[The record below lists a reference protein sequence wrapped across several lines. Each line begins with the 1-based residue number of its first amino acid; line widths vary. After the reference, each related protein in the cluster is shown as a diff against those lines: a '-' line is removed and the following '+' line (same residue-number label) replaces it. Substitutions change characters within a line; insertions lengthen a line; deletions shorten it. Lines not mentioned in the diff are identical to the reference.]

1 MEFFEEVMKYKIGIE
16 TDIISIE
23 EFSKFIDNEMSR
35 LNDIPDIYIE
45 VALHINKGV
54 KELLNTISDYCK
66 DNRLELTESQD
77 DKIKKYLLNIVKDK
91 YLSKKIDMKECT
103 HCISQV
109 GLYFG
114 QLFEL
119 IVLEDCYE
127 FATQG
132 ICHTLEDV
140 DNMIK
145 EIFKE
150 L

>member
-1 MEFFEEVMKYKIGIE
+1 MDPFEEVMKYKIGIE
-16 TDIISIE
+16 TEIISIE
-23 EFSKFIDNEMSR
+23 EFSKFIDNEMTK
-35 LNDIPDIYIE
+35 LDNIPDIYIE
-45 VALHINKGV
+45 VALHINKGI
-54 KELLNTISDYCK
+54 KELLSAISDYCK
-66 DNRLELTESQD
+66 DNRLVLTNSQE
-77 DKIKKYLLNIVKDK
+77 DKIKRYLLNIVKDK

-103 HCISQV
+103 HCISQA

-127 FATQG
+127 LATQG
-132 ICHTLEDV
+132 ICHTLEEV
-140 DNMIK
+140 DNMVK

>member
-16 TDIISIE
+16 TGIISIE
-23 EFSKFIDNEMSR
+23 EFSKFIDDEMSR
-35 LNDIPDIYIE
+35 LDNISDIYIE
-45 VALHINKGV
+45 VALHINRGA
-54 KELLNTISDYCK
+54 KELLSAISDYCK
-66 DNRLELTESQD
+66 DNRLVLTSSQEE
-77 DKIKKYLLNIVKDK
+77 KIKKYLLNIVKDK

-119 IVLEDCYE
+119 IVVEDYYE
-127 FATQG
+127 LAKQG
-132 ICHTLEDV
+132 IYYTLKDV
-140 DNMIK
+140 DSMIK
-145 EIFKE
+145 KIFEE

>member
-16 TDIISIE
+16 TGIISIK
-23 EFSKFIDNEMSR
+23 EFSKFIDDEMSR
-35 LNDIPDIYIE
+35 LDNISDIYIE
-45 VALHINKGV
+45 VALHINRGA
-54 KELLNTISDYCK
+54 KELLSAISDYCK
-66 DNRLELTESQD
+66 DNRLVLTSSQEE
-77 DKIKKYLLNIVKDK
+77 KMKKYLLNIVKDK

-119 IVLEDCYE
+119 IVVEDYYE
-127 FATQG
+127 LAKQG
-132 ICHTLEDV
+132 IYYTLKDV
-140 DNMIK
+140 DSMIK
-145 EIFKE
+145 KIFEE

>member
-16 TDIISIE
+16 TGIISIE
-23 EFSKFIDNEMSR
+23 EFSGFVDNEMSR
-35 LNDIPDIYIE
+35 LDNIPDIYIE
-45 VALHINKGV
+45 VALHINKGTN
-54 KELLNTISDYCK
+54 ELLSAISEYCK
-66 DNRLELTESQD
+66 DNRLVLTNSQE
-77 DKIKKYLLNIVKDK
+77 DKIKKYLLNILKDK

-119 IVLEDCYE
+119 IVVEDWYE
-127 FATQG
+127 LAKQG
-132 ICHTLEDV
+132 IYYTLEEV

>member
-23 EFSKFIDNEMSR
+23 EFSRFIDNEMSR

-54 KELLNTISDYCK
+54 KELLSTISDYCK

-77 DKIKKYLLNIVKDK
+77 DKIKKYLLNIVKDR
-91 YLSKKIDMKECT
+91 YLNKKIDMKECT

-145 EIFKE
+145 EIFEK